1 MTTGFHSNLSHILY
15 QLVSDQAQER
25 SDLNSL
31 ELVPFGIYKLV
42 SVLNL
47 DYDRL
52 DSLCSSALDRR
63 DEYFRLSITSRPR
76 QF

>member
-1 MTTGFHSNLSHILY
+1 MTTGFHSNLSRISY
-15 QLVSDQAQER
+15 QFLSDQAEER
-25 SDLNSL
+25 RNLNSL
-31 ELVPFGIYKLV
+31 KLVPFGIYKVV

-47 DYDRL
+47 DFDRL

-63 DEYFRLSITSRPR
+63 DEYFRLSVTSRPR